1 MNQRF
6 NSVPRLK
13 IATSLQVDQNS
24 VANSPT
30 IFHTPRRQVT
40 ESNKQN
46 YFHKLSYQDQWK
58 SERLI
63 KYVRHKI
70 IDKGINK
77 KQGFQQVF
85 LIHNFKVFQYYVP
98 LYTKIENESELISD
112 FIDQCMHLKTLLN
125 LKSTPKIWTLEG
137 TQIKN
142 FHLLNQKV
150 FYINNSFDFWNM
162 IAHYNQFLGSFQMNL
177 LESMYQDISKFSNS
191 TQIFDYFFSIN
202 SKIRFY
208 FASQI
213 NKLPQIQNSQ
223 SKINLDDHE
232 IETAF
237 AMLDTE
243 KQKTKVQIF
252 EQLNKEMNSKSN
264 YSQKSNKLIKLTIKT
279 RTRQSI
285 EQQILQENIINPE
298 DLQQQIQEQVEGS
311 NVFIPSTQNI
321 EISQVNSPFQ
331 LKTNLNDK
339 YFMKNVNID
348 KIQMDYKITRRQT
361 INFLTIFKCLL
372 NRESQPSKLLISK
385 ANLLLAYPY
394 LMMEG
399 QSCGYDTFL
408 FIKETKMTSFSF
420 EEFVKIFTQGKA

>member
-13 IATSLQVDQNS
+13 ITTSLQVEQNS
-24 VANSPT
+24 IGNSPT
-30 IFHTPRRQVT
+30 IFHTPRRLVT

-63 KYVRHKI
+63 KYVKHKI

-77 KQGFQQVF
+77 KQGFQDIF
-85 LIHNFKVFQYYVP
+85 LINNFKVYKYYIP
-98 LYTKIENESELISD
+98 LYSKIENENELISD
-112 FIDQCMHLKTLLN
+112 FIEQSMHLKTLLN

-137 TQIKN
+137 IQIKN
-142 FHLLNQKV
+142 FHLPKQKV

-162 IAHYNQFLGSFQMNL
+162 IAHYNQFHGSFQMNL
-177 LESMYQDISKFSNS
+177 LESLYDDISQFKNS
-191 TQIFDYFFSIN
+191 SQIFDYFFSDI
-202 SKIRFY
+202 SKIKNY

-213 NKLPQIQNSQ
+213 NKLPYIQNTQ
-223 SKINLDDHE
+223 SKIDLNDHE

-243 KQKTKVQIF
+243 KQKTKVQIY

-264 YSQKSNKLIKLTIKT
+264 YSQKSNKLIRLNIKT

-285 EQQILQENIINPE
+285 EQQILQENITNPE
-298 DLQQQIQEQVEGS
+298 DLQQQIQEQVECS
-311 NVFIPSTQNI
+311 NLFIPSTQNI
-321 EISQVNSPFQ
+321 EISQVNNPFQ
-331 LKTNLNDK
+331 LKTNLNDR

-372 NRESQPSKLLISK
+372 NREPQPSKLLISK

-408 FIKETKMTSFSF
+408 FIKETKMSRFSF
-420 EEFVKIFTQGKA
+420 EEFVKIFIQGKA